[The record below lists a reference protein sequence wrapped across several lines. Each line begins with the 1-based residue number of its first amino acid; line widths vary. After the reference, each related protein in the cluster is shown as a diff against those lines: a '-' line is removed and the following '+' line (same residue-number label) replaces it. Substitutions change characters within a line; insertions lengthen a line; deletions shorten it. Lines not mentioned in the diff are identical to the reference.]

1 MTGTVNKRRT
11 DRMEPNRRE
20 TENEKTGR
28 QGGVE
33 GGGLCPNP
41 ILIWISLCIGLID
54 DRCSWVSMSRI

>member
-28 QGGVE
+28 QGG
-33 GGGLCPNP
+33 GGWRVGDSAQIQFWFEL
-41 ILIWISLCIGLID
+41 
-54 DRCSWVSMSRI
+54 VYV